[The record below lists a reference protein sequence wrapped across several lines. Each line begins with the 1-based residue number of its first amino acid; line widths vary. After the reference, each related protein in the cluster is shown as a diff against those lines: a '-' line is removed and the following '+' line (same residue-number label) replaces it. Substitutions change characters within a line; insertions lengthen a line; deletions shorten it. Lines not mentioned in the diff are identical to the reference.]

1 MQFKRKIKPKIAIAK
16 NKTVIKIIIAETTL
30 PTVIVTALTII
41 VAIIVPKLPT
51 IIVLPKRH
59 AQEVTDFLKPG
70 TKSIR
75 SIIASKTAAII
86 ANIVTTGK
94 TPVINP
100 K

>member
-1 MQFKRKIKPKIAIAK
+1 M
-16 NKTVIKIIIAETTL
+16 L
-30 PTVIVTALTII
+30 PTVIVTAFTII
-41 VAIIVPKLPT
+41 VEMIVPKLP
-51 IIVLPKRH
+51 IIIALPKRH
-59 AQEVTDFLKPG
+59 TQEIAEFLKPG
-70 TKSIR
+70 TKSMR